1 MKKLMLSAMALM
13 FTVVGFSQVTDADGN
28 TSPTTTVIAPLPGSA
43 AGANTGL
50 SIQNGDNNK
59 VRVRQAGTSQSVYTN
74 QDNGSGTG
82 GNLARV
88 WQTGAVQA
96 ASGVQN
102 EADVLQSG
110 SANQSTTRQEGD
122 FNQSVTRQGQDNDA
136 SSGNKALIRQGVAN
150 QAEGNYAAI
159 DQDGDNNQAQTQQTD
174 DNSDAWTQQTGNDNK
189 SMINQAA
196 SPNQTDGHYAMN
208 QQKGDRNESFIGQ
221 AGNGAR
227 NAARAL
233 QIGEDNQAKQ
243 MQYATDGAGG
253 TGNDAGIMQGYEN
266 SAQRSNVVPEAMTQW
281 ISIMNNVDNNANGFW
296 WNGEP
301 ARFNKAKQTQV
312 GADNSAGLYQLG
324 GSVAGGSNYGE
335 QDQYGDSNNAGMIQ
349 SHVPNA
355 GGDNFAKQKQNGDN
369 NTAGLLQE
377 GISHKSQQNQFGNDN
392 TSLAF
397 QRGSSHLLNTHQF
410 GDGNVAHA
418 TQSGLANR
426 ALIVQYDG
434 QSYTVEQNK
443 GLAWN
448 DYSAGGNQ
456 ADILQMGPDGDFGAG
471 AVDCGFDEP
480 MDLDMDYTVPGFDL
494 GDICNGCD

>member
-1 MKKLMLSAMALM
+1 MKKLMLSAMAL
-13 FTVVGFSQVTDADGN
+13 FIGAVGFAQVTDSNGN
-28 TSPTTTVIAPLPGSA
+28 VSPTTTVIAPLPGSA

-50 SIQNGDNNK
+50 SIQNGDDNK

-88 WQTGAVQA
+88 RQTGAVQA

-122 FNQSVTRQGQDNDA
+122 FNQSVTRQGQQNDA

-208 QQKGDRNESFIGQ
+208 EQEGNGNESFIGQ

-227 NAARAL
+227 NAARAI
-233 QIGEDNQAKQ
+233 QGGNDNQAKQ

-253 TGNDAGIMQGYEN
+253 TGNDAGIDQGITDPTRRN
-266 SAQRSNVVPEAMTQW
+266 STAPEAQTQW
-281 ISIMNNVDNNANGFW
+281 NNVINNVDVNATPVYYVPPTEG
-296 WNGEP
+296 
-301 ARFNKAKQTQV
+301 NKAKQTQV
-312 GADNSAGLYQLG
+312 GADNSAGIFQFG
-324 GSVAGGSNYGE
+324 GTVGFSNYAE
-335 QDQYGDSNNAGMIQ
+335 QEQNGTGNNAGAVQ
-349 SHVPNA
+349 AHYYSGETSNYLKQDQD
-355 GGDNFAKQKQNGDN
+355 GDY
-369 NTAGLLQE
+369 NTAGMVQT
-377 GISHKSQQNQFGNDN
+377 GSGHKALQNQDGDNN

-397 QRGSSHLLNTHQF
+397 QQGKDHKLNTHQF

-418 TQSGLANR
+418 TQHGLDNR

-443 GLAWN
+443 GLAY
-448 DYSAGGNQ
+448 DDFSAGGNQ